1 MSWMNLD
8 LKAAETAS
16 ALAKIAENSV
26 LKKNDVE
33 KIVQTA
39 GSVLAHQGLS
49 AYFLHLKATKKPWAR
64 DVESHTY
71 ELLRTAWPEVLAVVP
86 KGNPLEDSAKFG
98 DELHRLIEGKQL
110 VEQMLIYLR
119 YHAKTLPE
127 KTKG

>member
-16 ALAKIAENSV
+16 DLAKSAEGSG

-33 KIVQTA
+33 KIVQSA

-64 DVESHTY
+64 SVESHTY
-71 ELLRTAWPEVLAVVP
+71 ELLRTAWPEVLGVS

-110 VEQMLIYLR
+110 VDQMLIYLR

-127 KTKG
+127 KK